1 MVRVVNVRS
10 MLYMNNVGKV
20 ITEDLGYKLRVGN
33 NTTDF
38 NEDDAMY
45 AFTRTSGQNSSGC
58 LAFKEASRLKFLKIV
73 TLPLIIFPRS
83 RGRMSLV
90 ALGQFVSM
98 RNFSQQIR

>member
-33 NTTDF
+33 NATDF
-38 NEDDAMY
+38 NEDDAIY

-58 LAFKEASRLKFLKIV
+58 LEFGIQESVTTELFQKV
-73 TLPLIIFPRS
+73 TL
-83 RGRMSLV
+83 
-90 ALGQFVSM
+90 
-98 RNFSQQIR
+98 